1 MQRAMD
7 RFFLRSGAY
16 RAPSTV
22 FRTPGAAPTILKLL
36 WLRPCL
42 VQFLWTDSATA
53 QQNLNQRANP
63 AESDLKNPLPKF
75 KPKAEAAH
83 DVLFKNLI
91 PLQTKI

>member
-36 WLRPCL
+36 WL
-42 VQFLWTDSATA
+42 S
-53 QQNLNQRANP
+53 
-63 AESDLKNPLPKF
+63 ESD
-75 KPKAEAAH
+75 KA
-83 DVLFKNLI
+83 L
-91 PLQTKI
+91 